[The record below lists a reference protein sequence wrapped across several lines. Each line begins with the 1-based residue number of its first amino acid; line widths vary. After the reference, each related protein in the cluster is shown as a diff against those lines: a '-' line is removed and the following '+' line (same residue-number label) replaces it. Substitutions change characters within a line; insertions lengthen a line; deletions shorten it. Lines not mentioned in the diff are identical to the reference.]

1 MLLNNSKIIVIKLGS
16 STVVDKNGKFKS
28 KWVQTLVADIKKIK
42 RNKNIV
48 IVSSGAIAMGQ
59 KVLKINKSRLK
70 VEMSQAIAAVG
81 QISLINEYQ
90 KIFKKNNLL
99 ISQILVSPDDTV
111 WRVALPEEWRCL

>member
-42 RNKNIV
+42 KNKNIV

-59 KVLKINKSRLK
+59 KVLKINKVDLS
-70 VEMSQAIAAVG
+70 
-81 QISLINEYQ
+81 
-90 KIFKKNNLL
+90 
-99 ISQILVSPDDTV
+99 
-111 WRVALPEEWRCL
+111 

>member
-1 MLLNNSKIIVIKLGS
+1 
-16 STVVDKNGKFKS
+16 
-28 KWVQTLVADIKKIK
+28 
-42 RNKNIV
+42 
-48 IVSSGAIAMGQ
+48 MGQ

-99 ISQILVSPDDTV
+99 ISQILVSPDDTEQ
-111 WRVALPEEWRCL
+111 EEELSMSEEHLKTYSN